1 MVQPLSGWRQR
12 CPRSVGVPR
21 PALSRSG
28 GPPPLLAPPRS
39 LWSRPRRVAGAS
51 GDRLS
56 GSALPF
62 FFGWRPRGL
71 SERLV
76 AWLPRPRGV
85 VCPHSRAR
93 RGFSPFGSLSP
104 RARSFRAPSPLASV
118 AFSLRSPAPPVS
130 PPLARAPTC
139 ANSKSTFKIYRAI
152 LYRTMYDFD
161 FDFKLSNAR
170 RLKLSSWCSAPLTH
184 PPPKKGKGG
193 VHCHTPQTPLASVF
207 HGFDCYRSVKNTK

>member
-1 MVQPLSGWRQR
+1 MVPPLSGGRQR
-12 CPRSVGVPR
+12 CPRSGGVPR

-28 GPPPLLAPPRS
+28 GPRPSLAPPRS

-62 FFGWRPRGL
+62 FFGWRLRGL
-71 SERLV
+71 SWRLV
-76 AWLPRPRGV
+76 ARLPRPRGV
-85 VCPHSRAR
+85 CSFR
-93 RGFSPFGSLSP
+93 RGSP
-104 RARSFRAPSPLASV
+104 ASV

-130 PPLARAPTC
+130 PPSALAPTC
-139 ANSKSTFKIYRAI
+139 DNSKSTFKIYRAI

-170 RLKLSSWCSAPLTH
+170 RYQLTSWGSAPLTH
-184 PPPKKGKGG
+184 PPPRKEKGG
-193 VHCHTPQTPLASVF
+193 VHCHTPLTPLASVF